1 MIKRMS
7 SAQTKIA
14 YWKLWK
20 SEQRR
25 MSNVIQ
31 ILSIKHNPNKKQ
43 CLSVYRIL
51 ANQLEYTREEVVKK
65 ELVVIKVLAYQQYYQ
80 TGMIALVC
88 RKGKN

>member
-1 MIKRMS
+1 
-7 SAQTKIA
+7 
-14 YWKLWK
+14 
-20 SEQRR
+20 
-25 MSNVIQ
+25 MSNVKR
-31 ILSIKHNPNKKQ
+31 ILSIKHNPNRRL

-51 ANQLEYTREEVVKK
+51 ANQLGYTREEVVKK